1 MEESWACLPAYL
13 LLLLVI
19 VASAP
24 TFPDPE
30 EYEDYEGVY
39 LEDDNATGCI
49 NGLAEEDLSCLCHP
63 CWGGVRCQ
71 SYEDN
76 YAPRFLVHAATAV
89 VPENITGSVY
99 RAWAT
104 DGDLGLTCPLGGE
117 QVTRCPCAAVT
128 YQLFAAPGDHR
139 FALHHT
145 TGVLSRNLSGAALM
159 PGQSYT
165 YKLMVQTNICRSP
178 PTCRPPAARLPL
190 ACHLHSVLP
199 LPRGP
204 RDPLPLCRVSSRPS
218 SRCDAGTDHSSRHL
232 SSEMPGNFYI
242 TRRT

>member
-165 YKLMVQTNICRSP
+165 YKLMVQR
-178 PTCRPPAARLPL
+178 
-190 ACHLHSVLP
+190 
-199 LPRGP
+199 P

-232 SSEMPGNFYI
+232 RFRVPVASSLHSNWGRLPGPFSK
-242 TRRT
+242 RH

>member
-165 YKLMVQTNICRSP
+165 YKLMVQNGEVLLALVVSRGLRVQEKRRSDY
-178 PTCRPPAARLPL
+178 LVL
-190 ACHLHSVLP
+190 AGSG
-199 LPRGP
+199 RG
-204 RDPLPLCRVSSRPS
+204 REAKQGGRKGVW
-218 SRCDAGTDHSSRHL
+218 
-232 SSEMPGNFYI
+232 PGYKH
-242 TRRT
+242 RG

>member
-1 MEESWACLPAYL
+1 MEESWACCLPAYL
-13 LLLLVI
+13 SLLLVI

-24 TFPDPE
+24 PTLIDPDD
-30 EYEDYEGVY
+30 YYGDYEGVY

-63 CWGGVRCQ
+63 CWGGARCQ

-89 VPENITGSVY
+89 VPENITGAVY

-104 DGDLGLTCPLGGE
+104 DGDLGLTCPLGSG

-145 TGVLSRNLSGAALM
+145 TGVLSRNMSGADLQ

-165 YKLMVQTNICRSP
+165 YKLMVQSLPKRGRIQDLQYDILDLRIYVSP
-178 PTCRPPAARLPL
+178 DYVT
-190 ACHLHSVLP
+190 
-199 LPRGP
+199 
-204 RDPLPLCRVSSRPS
+204 
-218 SRCDAGTDHSSRHL
+218 
-232 SSEMPGNFYI
+232 I
-242 TRRT
+242 TPWT

>member
-165 YKLMVQTNICRSP
+165 YKLMVQR
-178 PTCRPPAARLPL
+178 
-190 ACHLHSVLP
+190 
-199 LPRGP
+199 P

-232 SSEMPGNFYI
+232 SWWRKVKRWQEEIQYF
-242 TRRT
+242 TRVPTEDYGRGGTDEKKNHKKKN